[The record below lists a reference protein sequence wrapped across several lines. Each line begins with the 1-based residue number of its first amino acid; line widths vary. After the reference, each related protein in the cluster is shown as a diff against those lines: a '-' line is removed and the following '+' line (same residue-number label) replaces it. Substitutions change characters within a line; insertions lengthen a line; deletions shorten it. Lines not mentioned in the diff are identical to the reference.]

1 MEDYRGYPPISAK
14 ATGVIMNPWYELS
27 DRVTL
32 ISTGSAS
39 TSDEQLQITP
49 SCRVDLEERNLTLM
63 FHNDAVIFVF
73 TGTSLAPRHLVNPIR
88 YFLTYQTF
96 INYNLISPVV
106 VPLDIHTFDEVDRIQ
121 FKVERITR
129 VETERQEGDKLIKG
143 FYHTGIEDQLEIT
156 AESIGQYLRVLNPTL
171 YYSIAFYLIGCEN
184 PRYFLI
190 EFYKAVEAIRNVF
203 GTENGFLTSLR
214 PYGVT
219 KPKFKDFTKVCN
231 DIRLAPL
238 DIGRHAPMPDAPL
251 YAVDLKNLLIET
263 RSRDV
268 FESSTIFC
276 RQVIDAYVAFLIQQ
290 AA

>member
-203 GTENGFLTSLR
+203 GTENGFLKSLR